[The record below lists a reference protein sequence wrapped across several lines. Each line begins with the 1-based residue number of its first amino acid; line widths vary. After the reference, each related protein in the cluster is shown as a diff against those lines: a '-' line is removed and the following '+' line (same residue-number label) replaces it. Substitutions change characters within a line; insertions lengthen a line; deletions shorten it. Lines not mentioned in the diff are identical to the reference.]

1 MDAKK
6 CTFCSKKIGIVN
18 TFTCKCEK
26 SYCNLHRMPET
37 HQCSYMDGFKTEGR
51 KRLETQ
57 LVKVVAEK
65 VIRC

>member
-26 SYCNLHRMPET
+26 VYCNLHRMPEN
-37 HQCSYMDGFKTEGR
+37 HKCSHMDGFKTEGR

-65 VIRC
+65 VISC